1 MGVDI
6 HVTIE
11 GLMLVAAP
19 RIFRVSAYHSR
30 NNGILPLS
38 ALRYRLIDKITSYL
52 RKEEEVWIY
61 IPKEQWPV
69 NGKGALSCAAFRDYD
84 FFALIGGN
92 RVFECYLPETG
103 PLPGPD
109 WSECCGQRGWPE
121 RTMTPEATALLD
133 EGLWGFRTYNLP
145 SLLLCV
151 LETLEEEAVR
161 ESGLFKDGILHDF
174 RDELI
179 DLLGLHRRVWRPV
192 WVVRI
197 LIAFDN

>member
-1 MGVDI
+1 
-6 HVTIE
+6 
-11 GLMLVAAP
+11 
-19 RIFRVSAYHSR
+19 
-30 NNGILPLS
+30 
-38 ALRYRLIDKITSYL
+38 
-52 RKEEEVWIY
+52 
-61 IPKEQWPV
+61 
-69 NGKGALSCAAFRDYD
+69 
-84 FFALIGGN
+84 
-92 RVFECYLPETG
+92 
-103 PLPGPD
+103 
-109 WSECCGQRGWPE
+109 
-121 RTMTPEATALLD
+121 MTPEATALLD

-161 ESGLFKDGILHDF
+161 ESGLFNRGILHDF